1 MTRSYKLEELAAEA
15 GVSPRTVRY
24 YVQRGLL
31 PAPEFRGKDTV
42 YGREHLLRL
51 HAIKRLQQGHLPL
64 DEIQVRLANATL
76 AELARLARSE
86 VDVSVRGPF
95 EEPRDTGTD
104 KKGGGPYRSSGRE
117 EGHRPSDHGRSPF
130 EPRFE
135 PRPLPLPLPYPAD
148 PTATAHV
155 YRLATGVEL
164 WVRGGLP
171 AASRAL
177 VREIL
182 DRYATVNDVC
192 NDDEDER
199 R

>member
-1 MTRSYKLEELAAEA
+1 MTRNYKLEELAAEA

-31 PAPEFRGKDTV
+31 PAPEFRGKDTA

-51 HAIKRLQQGHLPL
+51 RAVKRLQEASLPL
-64 DEIQVRLANATL
+64 DEIQARLLNATED
-76 AELARLARSE
+76 ELTKIARDGVE
-86 VDVSVRGPF
+86 VSVRMPF
-95 EEPRDTGTD
+95 DEPRDSGTD
-104 KKGGGPYRSSGRE
+104 KKRRHPYRDPGGDDPYRPGRDE
-117 EGHRPSDHGRSPF
+117 PPGRMMPM
-130 EPRFE
+130 
-135 PRPLPLPLPYPAD
+135 PLPMPAD
-148 PTATAHV
+148 PAATAHV

-182 DRYATVNDVC
+182 DRYATP
-192 NDDEDER
+192 NDDKDESR
-199 R
+199 

>member
-1 MTRSYKLEELAAEA
+1 MTATYKLEELAAEA

-31 PAPEFRGKDTV
+31 TAPEFRGKDTV

-51 HAIKRLQQGHLPL
+51 HAVRRLQQAHLPL
-64 DEIQVRLANATL
+64 DEIQIRLAGASEPELERIARGEVESAVRL
-76 AELARLARSE
+76 
-86 VDVSVRGPF
+86 PF
-95 EEPRDTGTD
+95 DEPHDTGTG
-104 KKGGGPYRSSGRE
+104 KKGSHPYRSPG
-117 EGHRPSDHGRSPF
+117 GNP
-130 EPRFE
+130 FE
-135 PRPLPLPLPYPAD
+135 PRPLPLPAPIPGPFPHD

-182 DRYATVNDVC
+182 DRYASPSEKDS
-192 NDDEDER
+192 DR
-199 R
+199 

>member
-1 MTRSYKLEELAAEA
+1 VTPTYKLEDLAAEA

-51 HAIKRLQQGHLPL
+51 HAVKRLQQAHLPL
-64 DEIQVRLANATL
+64 DEIQVRLANAS
-76 AELARLARSE
+76 EHEIGRIARGE
-86 VDVSVRGPF
+86 VEVAVRLPF
-95 EEPRDTGTD
+95 DEPPDTGSG
-104 KKGGGPYRSSGRE
+104 KKGAHPYRSPSG
-117 EGHRPSDHGRSPF
+117 DPF
-130 EPRFE
+130 EPRPF
-135 PRPLPLPLPYPAD
+135 PLPETFPVD
-148 PTATAHV
+148 PSATAHV

-182 DRYATVNDVC
+182 DRYASSFEKDS
-192 NDDEDER
+192 DR
-199 R
+199 

>member
-1 MTRSYKLEELAAEA
+1 VLVTLTYKLEELAAEA

-51 HAIKRLQQGHLPL
+51 HAIKRLQQAHLAL
-64 DEIQVRLANATL
+64 DEIQVRLASATDS
-76 AELARLARSE
+76 ELERIARGE
-86 VDVSVRGPF
+86 VGGGGGRAPF
-95 EEPRDTGTD
+95 DEPLDSGSG
-104 KKGGGPYRSSGRE
+104 KKGGHPYRSSGRD
-117 EGHRPSDHGRSPF
+117 GDRDSSYI
-130 EPRFE
+130 EP
-135 PRPLPLPLPYPAD
+135 PPPPWAPPLPID
-148 PTATAHV
+148 PRASAHV

-164 WVRGGLP
+164 WVRSGLP

-182 DRYATVNDVC
+182 NRYAT
-192 NDDEDER
+192 DEEKDADR
-199 R
+199 

>member
-1 MTRSYKLEELAAEA
+1 MTPTYKLEELAAEA

-51 HAIKRLQQGHLPL
+51 LAVKQLQQAHMPL
-64 DEIQVRLANATL
+64 DEIQVRLANATV
-76 AELARLARSE
+76 AELEKIARTG
-86 VDVSVRGPF
+86 VDVHVRLPF
-95 EEPRDTGTD
+95 DEPRDSGTG
-104 KKGGGPYRSSGRE
+104 KKGRHPYRSPVWDDPPPATPMPMPE
-117 EGHRPSDHGRSPF
+117 PF
-130 EPRFE
+130 GPD
-135 PRPLPLPLPYPAD
+135 PA
-148 PTATAHV
+148 ATAHV
-155 YRLATGVEL
+155 YRLAPGVEL
-164 WVRGGLP
+164 WVRGGID

-182 DRYATVNDVC
+182 NRYST
-192 NDDEDER
+192 DEKDER

>member
-1 MTRSYKLEELAAEA
+1 MLVVTPTYKLEELAEEA

-31 PAPEFRGKDTV
+31 PAPEFRGKDTA

-51 HAIKRLQQGHLPL
+51 HAIKRLQQAHLPL
-64 DEIQVRLANATL
+64 DEIQIRLANATE
-76 AELARLARSE
+76 AELVKLARADLAGAARL
-86 VDVSVRGPF
+86 PF

-104 KKGGGPYRSSGRE
+104 KNRRHPYRSSGRE
-117 EGHRPSDHGRSPF
+117 ETSPEFLPIALPEPFPSGG
-130 EPRFE
+130 
-135 PRPLPLPLPYPAD
+135 AD
-148 PTATAHV
+148 TARV

-164 WVRGGLP
+164 WVRDRSP

-182 DRYATVNDVC
+182 NRYATTP
-192 NDDEDER
+192 DDKDADR
-199 R
+199 